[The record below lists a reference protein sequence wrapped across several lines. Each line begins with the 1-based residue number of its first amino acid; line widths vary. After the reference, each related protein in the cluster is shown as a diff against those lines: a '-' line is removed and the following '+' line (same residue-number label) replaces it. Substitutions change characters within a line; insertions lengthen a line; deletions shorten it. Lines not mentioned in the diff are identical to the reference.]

1 MKRVLLDTHALLWWL
16 FDDSRLSPRVR
27 EVLAD
32 SDIDVYVSA
41 ASAWEIATKY
51 RIGRLPVAEALIQD
65 VSGWIAK
72 AGFLELPIRIEHARL
87 AGTWPQEHKD
97 PFDRILAAQSV
108 LEDLPLISV
117 DPLVKTF
124 GANVFW

>member
-65 VSGWIAK
+65 GSGWIAK
-72 AGFLELPIRIEHARL
+72 AGVLELPIRIEHARL

-97 PFDRILAAQSV
+97 PFDRMLAAQSV

>member
-32 SDIDVYVSA
+32 SDVDVYVSA

-65 VSGWIAK
+65 VSGWLAK

-97 PFDRILAAQSV
+97 PFDRMLAAQSV

>member
-51 RIGRLPVAEALIQD
+51 RIGRLPVAEPLIQD

-97 PFDRILAAQSV
+97 PFDRMLAAQSV

>member
-51 RIGRLPVAEALIQD
+51 RIGRLPVAEPLIQD

-87 AGTWPQEHKD
+87 AGTWPQDHKD
-97 PFDRILAAQSV
+97 PFDRMLAAQSV